1 MFSRPKSDEN
11 RPMMMKRCIWLTK
24 NETIRLILCLYC
36 HRSLKPGWFSVH
48 RHSGNDL
55 KPSFSVYLTEICLAT
70 QASCGK
76 SSTRTLILG
85 LTCTKCSTRG
95 RFTDGPSSALCLGLF
110 AGCVP
115 VFAALMHSRTF
126 RWKTRADRTGRH
138 AFDGSVDTFPQSS
151 FFRRYSNWF
160 KTNGRKAKAS
170 LWLSSAFLELNDGSE
185 PRRAIGQGVDRNEIG
200 NRI

>member
-1 MFSRPKSDEN
+1 MIRP
-11 RPMMMKRCIWLTK
+11 
-24 NETIRLILCLYC
+24 ILCFYC
-36 HRSLKPGWFSVH
+36 HRIVEPGLFSVH

-55 KPSFSVYLTEICLAT
+55 KPSLSVYPTVICLAA

-151 FFRRYSNWF
+151 FFRRYS
-160 KTNGRKAKAS
+160 TGSRLRETTTEAS
-170 LWLSSAFLELNDGSE
+170 L
-185 PRRAIGQGVDRNEIG
+185 
-200 NRI
+200 